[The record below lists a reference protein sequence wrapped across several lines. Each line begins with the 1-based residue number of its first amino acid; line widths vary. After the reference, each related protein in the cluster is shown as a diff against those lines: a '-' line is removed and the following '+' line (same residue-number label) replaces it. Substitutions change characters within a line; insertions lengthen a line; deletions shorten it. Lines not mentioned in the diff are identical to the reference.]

1 MADETTPNGTSAP
14 EPTAA
19 PAAPVQPEKTFS
31 QEEVNRILAEEKR
44 KHKGQY
50 ADYDQLKAAA
60 AELAQLKEAQLS
72 EAEKLQRQLEEIKTA
87 KAQVESRARDTLVR
101 AAIISEAAKLNFN
114 DPEDAY
120 RLIDMRLLTVTD
132 DQVEGVSEAVKAL
145 AESRKYLLKTSNPA
159 LTSFNP
165 AAGDPS
171 PRETDAQRRARLY
184 SGGGQQFFDPNAAA
198 RAGGGLV
205 WPKPP
210 E

>member
-1 MADETTPNGTSAP
+1 MADIETPDGTPTP
-14 EPTAA
+14 EPTAQ
-19 PAAPVQPEKTFS
+19 PAQPVQPDKTFS

-72 EAEKLQRQLEEIKTA
+72 DAEKLQRQLEEMKAA
-87 KAQVESRARDTLVR
+87 KAQAESLARGTLIR
-101 AAIISEAAKLNFN
+101 SAIISEAAKLNFN

-120 RLIDMRLLTVTD
+120 RLIDVNTLTVTD
-132 DQVEGVSEAVKAL
+132 DKVEGVSEAVKVL
-145 AESRKYLLKTSNPA
+145 AESRKYLLKTNTPGLA
-159 LTSFNP
+159 NFNP
-165 AAGDPS
+165 AAGDTTQ
-171 PRETDAQRRARLY
+171 RETDAQRRARLY
-184 SGGGQQFFDPNAAA
+184 SGGGQGFFDPNAAA
-198 RAGGGLV
+198 KAGGGIV